1 MAVGAPVA
9 LLLGLIAPGWW
20 VVAGGWVALILG
32 LTLADALIGPGR
44 GDVTI
49 EVDAPLAIGITG
61 EGVMTASAA
70 FAGRAPP
77 GARFAFEVN
86 DRLAVS
92 PDRPVARAVGGVASA
107 SARLTPRRRGEGRIL
122 GLWLR
127 WPGPLGLVWKQL
139 RVAPA
144 RAVAV
149 TPNIQAV
156 KETALRLFSRDA
168 LFGLK
173 TQLET
178 GEGADFHALRD
189 MVGAMDTRVIDWK
202 QSARH
207 GKLLGKE
214 FRTERNHPIVMAI
227 DTGRQMCEPRGGV
240 PGVDLA
246 LNAALLLAY
255 VCLKLGDRVGM
266 YGFDDK
272 PRLFTGLQDG
282 PRGFDRLRRLSASLD
297 YSTEETNYALGLT
310 QLGGVIK
317 RRSLIVVFTDFVD
330 TTTAERMIETLTRLA
345 RRHRVLFVAPRDE
358 DLEAIQR
365 RRPVTADD
373 VTRAV
378 TAAALLRDRE
388 LVIARL
394 RRLGIQILDAP
405 AARLGPALIAAYL
418 DLKRRDLM

>member
-297 YSTEETNYALGLT
+297 YSTEETNYTLGLT